1 MRVSI
6 AVPAYNEERNIGEL
20 LDTLRAQRVK
30 RAKIIEVVVVASGCT
45 DRTAEIVRERMSR
58 PGVPVRLIE
67 EAERRGKV
75 AAINSYLHAL
85 NPHVDA
91 ICVCSADLLVSREV
105 VERLVQCFLINPEVG
120 MCGGRPVPTNGK
132 GTFTGEATRFLWQ
145 MHHRVALEAPKLG
158 ELVMI
163 RAGIVRNLPPESAV
177 DEASIEQL
185 VCNAGYRLAYVPEAV
200 VHNHGPET
208 VRDFVRQRRR
218 IAAGHIWLRSVS
230 GYSVSTMNVWRIARL
245 ALSEI
250 DVTKPREA
258 MFRLGTMGVE
268 AVSRMLGFVDHH
280 TNSTKHAVWKV
291 SETTKHVMTDQVRE
305 LYELDGE
312 EEAAATG
319 TDLRAAQQTRTA
331 ERVAA
336 GRAART

>member
-20 LDTLRAQRVK
+20 LDTLRAQRTT
-30 RAKIIEVVVVASGCT
+30 RAHIVEVVVVASGCT
-45 DRTAEIVRERMSR
+45 DRTAEIVRERASR

-67 EAERRGKV
+67 ETERRGKV
-75 AAINSYLHAL
+75 AAINAYLRVL
-85 NPHVDA
+85 NPTVDA

-105 VERLVQCFLINPEVG
+105 VERLVHCFLSQPDVG
-120 MCGGRPVPTNGK
+120 MCGGRPIPTNQN

-163 RAGIVRNLPPESAV
+163 RAGIVRKLPKESAV
-177 DEASIEQL
+177 DEASIEQM
-185 VCNAGYRLAYVPEAV
+185 VCNAGYRLAYVPEAL

-208 VRDFVRQRRR
+208 LRDFIRQRRR
-218 IAAGHIWLRSVS
+218 IAAGHLWLRSVS
-230 GYSVSTMNVWRIARL
+230 GYSVSTMNVWRVARL

-250 DVTKPREA
+250 DVSQPRQA
-258 MFRLGTMGVE
+258 MFRLVTIFVE
-268 AVSRMLGFVDHH
+268 ALSRVLGLWDFR

-291 SETTKHVMTDQVRE
+291 SETTKSVMTDQVRE
-305 LYELDGE
+305 LYLPDLPELAENAAIRTSSDRISVHSS
-312 EEAAATG
+312 AATG
-319 TDLRAAQQTRTA
+319 M
-331 ERVAA
+331 
-336 GRAART
+336 

>member
-30 RAKIIEVVVVASGCT
+30 RAKIVEVVVVASGCT
-45 DRTAEIVRERMSR
+45 DRTAEIVRERMAR

-67 EAERRGKV
+67 EPERRGKV
-75 AAINSYLHAL
+75 AAINSYLRAL

-120 MCGGRPVPTNGK
+120 MCGGRPMPTNGK
-132 GTFTGEATRFLWQ
+132 GSFTGEATRFLWQ

-208 VRDFVRQRRR
+208 VRDFIRQRRR

-245 ALSEI
+245 ALSELDI
-250 DVTKPREA
+250 TRPREA
-258 MFRLGTMGVE
+258 LFRLGTMGVE
-268 AVSRMLGFVDHH
+268 AISRVLGFVDYH

-291 SETTKHVMTDQVRE
+291 SETTKRVMNDQVRE
-305 LYELDGE
+305 LYLRDSE
-312 EEAAATG
+312 EEAAGSGVDRVPAQQGRATG
-319 TDLRAAQQTRTA
+319 T
-331 ERVAA
+331 
-336 GRAART
+336 